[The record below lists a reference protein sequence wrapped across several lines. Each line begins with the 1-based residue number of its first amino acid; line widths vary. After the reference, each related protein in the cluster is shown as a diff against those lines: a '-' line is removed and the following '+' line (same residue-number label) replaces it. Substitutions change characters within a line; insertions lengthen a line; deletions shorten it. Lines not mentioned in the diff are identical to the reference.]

1 MTQVQRCI
9 SSLMQTQPLRDWDL
23 SIQSNAID
31 MNNQTVLAAP
41 QIFKQ
46 SQIIHIDERVLRTL
60 PIQHAVNLG
69 HEEWIMVYQN
79 PKQKNARG
87 RSNFNAANNV
97 YNAMRDASGQLGI
110 RIEEPH
116 WIELENEAD
125 MSSLEAEI

>member
-1 MTQVQRCI
+1 
-9 SSLMQTQPLRDWDL
+9 
-23 SIQSNAID
+23 
-31 MNNQTVLAAP
+31 
-41 QIFKQ
+41 
-46 SQIIHIDERVLRTL
+46 
-60 PIQHAVNLG
+60 
-69 HEEWIMVYQN
+69 MVYQE
-79 PKQKNARG
+79 PKQKNSRG